1 MADDRHESSAHE
13 RRVDEAIAAYLEAE
27 RAGRAPDPADWL
39 ARHPDLADELRSFLA
54 DREHFARL
62 ARPPAGGSAT
72 LAPASSSPT
81 VTVRYFG
88 DYELLEEI
96 ARGGM
101 GVVYKARQVSL
112 NRPVALKMI
121 LAGQLASPEDVRRFR
136 AEAEAAAN
144 LRHPNIVGIH
154 EVGEHQGQHYFSMDY
169 VEGRSLAELLRDGPL
184 PADRAARYVRT
195 VAEAIHHAHKQGTLH
210 RDLKPSNVLI
220 DADDRPLVTD
230 FGLAKKI
237 EGGAGPT
244 APGQILGT
252 PSFMP
257 PEQAAGRPLGPAADV
272 YSLGALLYALVTGRP
287 PFQSDNTLDTLL
299 QVLHNEPVPPRL
311 LNPKIP
317 ADLETVCLKCLEK
330 EPARR
335 YGSAQELADDLG
347 RFLAGEPVRARP
359 PTLPFA
365 LRAWVRQNLRP
376 TLWTVLVGF
385 AAGLI
390 SWAPLELWGNQHP
403 NDWTL
408 FLAVMPLVVCMFGQG
423 VVASLLVRPA
433 NRAGDVAVG
442 AASGLVFGLTL
453 FVLVTGPAAGQECVI
468 RATEGDIFRLAEAS
482 QGGPDPSAALVK
494 AYPQLRD
501 VEPFRRGRWL
511 FGKIENDLRTGL
523 FKALWVGLLAAL
535 FPLPISIGTALAT
548 GVIGRYAK
556 RRAAGSSGEFPFS
569 RAEPGCLV
577 ALILAPVFA
586 APLGWTLLSTGV
598 GAFWR
603 SFAFLAWT
611 GGISFLASRHRA
623 LYREALWRRQGL
635 LSAAL
640 VACWLLAVA
649 RLWPEA
655 DAALPWYVDAS
666 AYAVGLALTVRYA
679 ARGQTGTGE
688 PGRG

>member
-1 MADDRHESSAHE
+1 MADDRHEPCAHE
-13 RRVDEAIAAYLEAE
+13 RRVDEAIAEFLEAE
-27 RAGRAPDPADWL
+27 RAGRAPDPEAWL

-62 ARPPAGGSAT
+62 ARPPDGGSAT
-72 LAPASSSPT
+72 LAPASAPPLG
-81 VTVRYFG
+81 TVRYFG
-88 DYELLEEI
+88 DYELLEEV

-112 NRPVALKMI
+112 NRVVALKMI
-121 LAGQLASPEDVRRFR
+121 LAGQLASPEDLRRFR

-169 VEGRSLAELLRDGPL
+169 VEGRSLAEVLRDGPL
-184 PADRAARYVRT
+184 PAERAARYVQT
-195 VAEAIHHAHKQGTLH
+195 VAAAIHYAHGQGTLH

-220 DADDRPLVTD
+220 DAEDRPLVTD

-252 PSFMP
+252 PSYMP
-257 PEQAAGRPLGPAADV
+257 PEQAAGGPLGPAADV

-317 ADLETVCLKCLEK
+317 AELETVCLKCLEK
-330 EPARR
+330 EPGRR

-347 RFLAGEPVRARP
+347 RFRAGEPVRARP

-390 SWAPLELWGNQHP
+390 SWAPLEFWGNQHP

-408 FLAVMPLVVCMFGQG
+408 ILAVVPLTVCLFAQG

-433 NRAGDVAVG
+433 NRAADVAVG

-453 FVLVTGPAAGQECVI
+453 FVLITGPMAGRECVI
-468 RATEGDIFRLAEAS
+468 RATEADIFRLAEAS
-482 QGGPDPSAALVK
+482 QGGPGASAALVK

-501 VEPFRRGRWL
+501 VPPFERGRWM
-511 FGKIENDLRTGL
+511 FRKIEGDLRAGL
-523 FKALWVGLLAAL
+523 VKGLWVGLLVAL
-535 FPLPISIGTALAT
+535 FPLPVSIGTALVT

-556 RRAAGSSGEFPFS
+556 RRAAGGGGEFPFS
-569 RAEPGCLV
+569 RAEPGCLM
-577 ALILAPVFA
+577 ALILVPFA
-586 APLGWTLLSTGV
+586 AASLGWTLLSTGV
-598 GAFWR
+598 GPFWR
-603 SFAFLAWT
+603 SFMFLAVT
-611 GGISFLASRHRA
+611 MGISFLASRHRA
-623 LYREALWRRQGL
+623 LYREALWRRQRL
-635 LSAAL
+635 LSAVLA
-640 VACWLLAVA
+640 VCWLLAVA
-649 RLWPEA
+649 RLWPET
-655 DAALPWYVDAS
+655 DAVLPWYVDAGT
-666 AYAVGLALTVRYA
+666 YAVGLALAALYL
-679 ARGQTGTGE
+679 ARGRAGTGE
-688 PGRG
+688 PGGG

>member
-1 MADDRHESSAHE
+1 MADDRHDPSARE
-13 RRVDEAIAAYLEAE
+13 RRVDEAIAEFLEAE
-27 RAGRAPDPADWL
+27 RGGRAPDPEAWL
-39 ARHPDLADELRSFLA
+39 ARYPDLADELRAFLG
-54 DREHFARL
+54 DRAHFARL
-62 ARPPAGGSAT
+62 AWPPDT
-72 LAPASSSPT
+72 
-81 VTVRYFG
+81 TVRYFG

-101 GVVYKARQVSL
+101 GVVYKAQQVSL
-112 NRPVALKMI
+112 NRVVALKMI

-154 EVGEHQGQHYFSMDY
+154 EVGEHHGQHYFSMDY
-169 VEGRSLAELLRDGPL
+169 VAGRSLADLMRDGPL
-184 PADRAARYVRT
+184 PAERAARYVRT

-210 RDLKPSNVLI
+210 RDLKPSNVLL
-220 DADDRPLVTD
+220 DAEDRPLVTD

-244 APGQILGT
+244 APGEILGT
-252 PSFMP
+252 PSYMP
-257 PEQAAGRPLGPAADV
+257 PEQAAGGPLGPAADV

-317 ADLETVCLKCLEK
+317 AGLEAVCLKCLEK
-330 EPARR
+330 EPGRR

-347 RFLAGEPVRARP
+347 RLLVGEPVRARP

-390 SWAPLELWGNQHP
+390 GWAPLEFWGNRHP

-408 FLAVMPLVVCMFGQG
+408 FLAVVPLTVCLFGQG

-453 FVLVTGPAAGQECVI
+453 YVLVTGPMAGQECVI
-468 RATEGDIFRLAEAS
+468 RATEADIFLLAEVS
-482 QGGPDPSAALVK
+482 QTAPDPPAVLMK
-494 AYPQLRD
+494 AFPQLRD
-501 VEPFRRGRWL
+501 VPPLERGRWL
-511 FGKIENDLRTGL
+511 FRKVEEDLR
-523 FKALWVGLLAAL
+523 AGLLRGLWAGLIAAL
-535 FPLPISIGTALAT
+535 LPVPLGIATALVA
-548 GVIGRYAK
+548 GAVSRYKKHPAGG
-556 RRAAGSSGEFPFS
+556 AADLVFS
-569 RAEPGCLV
+569 RADTAFV
-577 ALILAPVFA
+577 VTLILVPICGAWLV
-586 APLGWTLLSTGV
+586 WTLLSSGLDQVWRGGV
-598 GAFWR
+598 C
-603 SFAFLAWT
+603 FAWSWGMGSVVGRHWKGHPFLTAAWVVAWLVSLARMAWP
-611 GGISFLASRHRA
+611 GIHD
-623 LYREALWRRQGL
+623 
-635 LSAAL
+635 
-640 VACWLLAVA
+640 VC
-649 RLWPEA
+649 
-655 DAALPWYVDAS
+655 PWYVDVL
-666 AYAVGLALTVRYA
+666 AYAVALGLTARYLA
-679 ARGQTGTGE
+679 CGRRGAGE
-688 PGRG
+688 PDRG